1 MTRLF
6 NLDFQLVHDTVLLAI
21 SVFFLFL
28 IMSHLLFNPA
38 RDFLEKRRKKIADQL
53 KNAEDSEK
61 DAQALKAEYEA
72 KLKNADKEAE
82 TILTEARAKAKKNGE
97 RIISEASEEAS
108 RIIARAK
115 DEAALEEKRAEDD
128 IKQEIIRVACA
139 MAGKIVSVNMNEDT
153 ENRLLDETLSE
164 IGEKTWQD

>member
-28 IMSHLLFNPA
+28 IMSHLLFNPV

-72 KLKNADKEAE
+72 KLK
-82 TILTEARAKAKKNGE
+82 ILVEARAKAKKNGE